1 MRQPSTDPKRDSFP
15 KIPRQPAPSK
25 FTWIPP
31 QVVFAA
37 FHVVASLF
45 ATEQCARAQ
54 TAESPSSAIKQWS
67 SGQWTFITDLPIDDE
82 VKSWPN
88 VLDQALLQWCKKW
101 NIPID
106 AAKQWP
112 MTIHWIG
119 DRKVFE
125 QAGLLEGTLPF
136 DDGFQLQ
143 DKIFLREQPSEYYR
157 RHLLLHEATHWIM
170 YRAFGGAGSP
180 WFMEGM
186 AEVEGTHELNQG
198 KLQLAIIP
206 SDPLAVPHWGR
217 FKRLRAS
224 VEGGK
229 IPSMKQ
235 ILRFGN
241 QREDRM
247 DRYVWSW
254 AACVFFRNH
263 PRYAQPLSLAA
274 SPPLDYSDSLSKRLE
289 SSLQNQWDFVEADWR
304 LFAQDFDFG
313 YDPTKHIFDTQSLL
327 AAQPG
332 LQPVT
337 ESMMVDSSRCWQGRA
352 GEVKKGTP
360 LRIRAKGQFII
371 ANNPTNTQLNT
382 PWRCSPEGIT
392 IRYHQHVPLG
402 KLLACF
408 VPNSQARKSN
418 TSKSTETQEDSEST
432 NLDPDLIPIVF
443 PVGNL
448 VEFSPPSDGW
458 LLFKINEPT
467 ADLADNSGEL
477 QIEIEL
483 IK

>member
-1 MRQPSTDPKRDSFP
+1 MCQPSTDPKRDSSP
-15 KIPRQPAPSK
+15 KLPRQPASSK

-31 QVVFAA
+31 QVVLAA

-45 ATEQCARAQ
+45 ATEQCARSQ
-54 TAESPSSAIKQWS
+54 SAESPSSAIKQWS

-101 NIPID
+101 NIPVD
-106 AAKQWP
+106 VAKQWP
-112 MTIHWIG
+112 LTIHWIG

-143 DKIFLREQPSEYYR
+143 DKVFFREQPSEYYR

-224 VEGGK
+224 VEDGK

-274 SPPLDYSDSLSKRLE
+274 APPLDYSDSLSKRLE
-289 SSLQNQWDFVEADWR
+289 ASLQNQWDFVEADWR

-313 YDPTKHIFDTQSLL
+313 YDPTKYIFDTQALL
-327 AAQPG
+327 ATQQPV
-332 LQPVT
+332 LQPVPQ
-337 ESMMVDSSRCWQGRA
+337 SMIVDSNRGWQGRA

-360 LRIRAKGQFII
+360 LRIRANGQFII
-371 ANNPTNTQLNT
+371 ANNPTNTQPNT
-382 PWRCSPEGIT
+382 PWRSSPEGIT
-392 IRYHQHVPLG
+392 IRYHQHFPLG

-408 VPNSQARKSN
+408 IPNPQSAKPKEFDANNESSPDALAR
-418 TSKSTETQEDSEST
+418 TA
-432 NLDPDLIPIVF
+432 IVF
-443 PVGNL
+443 PVGQQT
-448 VEFSPPSDGW
+448 EFIPPADGW